1 MSLKIDTKGLD
12 DKLGK
17 LSERLTYAVLMQAD
31 TQAKEIESYAKSNRR
46 WTDRTGL
53 AKANLRCTVSQPRKN
68 LVRITLAH
76 GVNYGIWLELANE
89 KRYAIVKPT
98 LDIYGPRVMSNFRNL
113 LSQVKV

>member
-12 DKLGK
+12 DKLERLG
-17 LSERLTYAVLMQAD
+17 ERLTYATLMQAD
-31 TQAKEIESYAKSNRR
+31 TQAKEIEAYAKNHRP
-46 WTDRTGL
+46 WTDRTGS
-53 AKANLRCTVSQPRKN
+53 AKANLRCIVSQPRKN

-89 KRYAIVKPT
+89 KRYAIVRPT

-113 LSQVKV
+113 LDQVRV